1 MRVGV
6 TGANGMLGQDLVV
19 VLRGRGHEVLAW
31 AREDYDICDVTKVSA
46 VVGETCPDLVVHAAA
61 YTQVDKAE
69 NEPNVAHRVNGE
81 GTRNMAMACR
91 DRGIP
96 MFYVSTDYIFDGTKG
111 EPYMPGD
118 APNPINVYGHSKLLG
133 EEAVRKLLEDYCIVR
148 TSWLYG
154 VHGQNFVYAI
164 LRLAQEKAELH
175 VVNDQI
181 GCPTWT
187 GTLARALARLIEVKA
202 RGTCHVTDGCEGISW
217 YDFAVAIVGMAGLT
231 TEITPVS
238 TVEFPRPA
246 RRPAYSVLSVSG
258 TRPVL
263 GYDFPAWTDSL
274 RSMLTDVSAKK
285 MTAEP

>member
-19 VLRGRGHEVLAW
+19 VLRDRGHEVLAW
-31 AREDYDICDVTKVSA
+31 GREDYDICDAAKVSA
-46 VVGETCPDLVVHAAA
+46 VVGETCPDLVIHAAA
-61 YTQVDKAE
+61 YTRVDKAE
-69 NEPNVAHRVNGE
+69 GEPHVALRVNGE
-81 GTRNMAMACR
+81 GTRNVAMACR

-96 MFYVSTDYIFDGTKG
+96 MFYMSTDYIFDGTKG

-118 APNPINVYGHSKLLG
+118 PPNPINVYGHSKLLG
-133 EEAVRKLLEDYCIVR
+133 EQAVRDLLEEYCIVR

-164 LRLAQEKAELH
+164 LRLAEERPELQ

-181 GCPTWT
+181 ASPTWT
-187 GTLARALARLIEVKA
+187 GTLARALVRLIEVKA
-202 RGTCHVTDGCEGISW
+202 RGTYHVTDACQGVSW

-246 RRPAYSVLSVSG
+246 RRPTYAVLSVDG
-258 TRPVL
+258 TRPAL
-263 GYDFPAWTDSL
+263 GYDLPAWTDSL
-274 RSMLTDVSAKK
+274 RSMLAGVSSKK
-285 MTAEP
+285 VMAEP